1 MEFAAGCG
9 SEQLITQLVDDEIT
23 DEEFEHDKDAL
34 SKVSLT
40 SKEELYYYRIFH
52 DFFCTDVDAE
62 AIGRWQG
69 GFSAEFTDL

>member
-9 SEQLITQLVDDEIT
+9 SEQLITQMVDDEIT
-23 DEEFEHDKDAL
+23 DDEFAHEKDAL
-34 SKVSLT
+34 SQASLT

-52 DFFCTDVDAE
+52 GFFGTDIDAE

-69 GFSAEFTDL
+69 GLSAEFADL